1 MKISIDNT
9 IEDIENIQKQI
20 IVLNE
25 LLTTKKQ
32 IMAKYFE
39 KTGKN
44 KISSNTSTIYV
55 SERVS
60 VKYDI
65 KKIIKSIGKEMSK
78 KFIDKSIIVDDSAGL
93 SKSLKRKGIDLRELK
108 EYIHIESSVDENKLS
123 ELYDKGELSLSALD
137 DCYEATV
144 KKSINLKFKK

>member
-65 KKIIKSIGKEMSK
+65 KKIIKSIGKEMGK
-78 KFIDKSIIVDDSAGL
+78 KFINKSIIVDDSTGL
-93 SKSLKRKGIDLRELK
+93 SKTLKRKGIDLRELK
-108 EYIHIESSVDENKLS
+108 EYIHVESSVDENKLS